1 MPFDYL
7 TSRKVKRFYKDP
19 IIKDMPKAM
28 LDKEYAHS
36 KYVSKYEEDEDEE
49 E

>member
-19 IIKDMPKAM
+19 IILDLPKAM

-36 KYVSKYEEDEDEE
+36 KYQSKFIEDEE
-49 E
+49 EEE